1 MTDTAK
7 LSKALQARL
16 TELGGNIATIEHA
29 LRAPLDA
36 DFAEQAAELEGQDAL
51 GGIEASHRDEARAIE
66 AALKRIAEGNY
77 GICSRCGRDI
87 PEKRLEALPTAT
99 TCVVCPA

>member
-1 MTDTAK
+1 MINTDAIAK
-7 LSKALQARL
+7 KLTARL
-16 TELGGNIATIEHA
+16 AELGGNIAMIETA

-51 GGIEASHRDEARAIE
+51 GGIEASHKDEANAIHAALRRIE
-66 AALKRIAEGNY
+66 AGQY
-77 GICSRCGRDI
+77 GTCSRCGREI
-87 PEKRLEALPTAT
+87 PAARLEAQPTAT

>member
-1 MTDTAK
+1 MKNTNAIAAQLK
-7 LSKALQARL
+7 LRL
-16 TELGGNIATIEHA
+16 NELGGNIATIEHA

-51 GGIEASHRDEARAIE
+51 GGIEASHKDEANAIHAALRRIE
-66 AALKRIAEGNY
+66 AGTY
-77 GICSRCGRDI
+77 GRCSRCGRDI
-87 PEKRLEALPTAT
+87 PAARLEALPTAT

>member
-7 LSKALQARL
+7 LSAVLQARL
-16 TELGGNIATIEHA
+16 TELGGNIAIIEHA

-66 AALKRIAEGNY
+66 AALRRIAEGNY
-77 GICSRCGRDI
+77 GICSRCGREI
-87 PEKRLEALPTAT
+87 PAARLEALPTAT
-99 TCVVCPA
+99 TCVVCPG